1 MEEKHEKLERVT
13 VAQAAEELCISPLTV
28 RGMMEC
34 GILPIGIVKESPKRC
49 TYIIYRNMLDEFKS
63 GNSALEVLKKVG
75 GCRIE
80 YVQPN

>member
-1 MEEKHEKLERVT
+1 MSNKLERVT
-13 VAQAAEELCISPLTV
+13 VARASEELCIAPLTL

-34 GILPIGIVKESPKRC
+34 GILPIGIVKQSTKRC

-63 GNSALEVLKKVG
+63 GNSAQEVLKKVG

-80 YVQPN
+80 YV